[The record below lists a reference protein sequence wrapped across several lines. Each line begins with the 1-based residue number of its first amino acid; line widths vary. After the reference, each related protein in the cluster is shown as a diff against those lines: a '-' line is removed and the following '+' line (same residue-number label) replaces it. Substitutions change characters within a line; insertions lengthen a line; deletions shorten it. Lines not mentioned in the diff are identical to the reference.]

1 MATTRGEGSFVP
13 SLRTLSYYAVMLGL
27 CLGLPSSAASR
38 CKRKPVLFN
47 FGDSNSDTGGFSA
60 GLGINFTLPAGRA
73 FFHEATGRL
82 CDGRLTIDFLCESLN
97 TSFLSPY
104 LESLGPNFS
113 NGANFAVAG
122 AATIPRYQPFS
133 LGVQLRQF
141 LLFRSRSPL
150 LFSRGHANL
159 VGEDGFADALYTID
173 IGQNDLVIQFTTLP
187 YSQVI
192 GNISVFVEEIRFA
205 IWSIYQSG
213 GKNFWVHN
221 TGPLGCLPNILVTTA
236 HDASDIDELGCL
248 RSHNDA
254 AREFNRRLQS
264 LCEELRCRMKNAT
277 IVYIDVFAIKYDLIA
292 NHVEHGFE
300 NPLMACCGN
309 GGPPY
314 NYNPNITCGRS
325 GYTVCN
331 EASRHVN
338 WDGVHYTEAA
348 NSFVATRILSSNYST
363 PPVAFD
369 FFCNV

>member
-1 MATTRGEGSFVP
+1 MAKKSVP
-13 SLRTLSYYAVMLGL
+13 SLHALTSAVTMLVLG
-27 CLGLPSSAASR
+27 LGLPTLVAPR
-38 CKRKPVLFN
+38 CETRPILFN
-47 FGDSNSDTGGFSA
+47 FGDSNSDTGGFTA
-60 GLGINFTLPAGRA
+60 AFGIDFALPDGRA

-82 CDGRLTIDFLCESLN
+82 CDGRVTIDFLCESLN
-97 TSFLSPY
+97 TSLLSPY

-113 NGANFAVAG
+113 NGANFATAG
-122 AATIPRYQPFS
+122 AATLPRYQPFN
-133 LGVQLRQF
+133 LGVQVRQF

-150 LFSRGHANL
+150 LLSRGYANL
-159 VGEDGFADALYTID
+159 VGKDGFTNALYTID
-173 IGQNDLVIQFTTLP
+173 IGQNDLAPYPPIP

-192 GNISVFVEEIRFA
+192 GNISVFVEEIRLT

-221 TGPLGCLPNILVTTA
+221 TGPLGCLPNVLVNHP

-248 RSHNDA
+248 RSRNDV

-264 LCEELRCRMKNAT
+264 LCDELRCRMKNAT
-277 IVYIDVFAIKYDLIA
+277 IVYVDVFAIKYDLIA
-292 NHVEHGFE
+292 NHAKHGFE

-325 GYTVCN
+325 GYTVCDD
-331 EASRHVN
+331 ASRHVS
-338 WDGVHYTEAA
+338 WDGNHYTEAA
-348 NSFVATRILSSNYST
+348 NSFVASRILSANYST
-363 PPVAFD
+363 PPIKFD

>member
-122 AATIPRYQPFS
+122 AATILRYQPFS

-150 LFSRGHANL
+150 LLSREHVPKRREEFLGAQHRA
-159 VGEDGFADALYTID
+159 
-173 IGQNDLVIQFTTLP
+173 IG
-187 YSQVI
+187 
-192 GNISVFVEEIRFA
+192 
-205 IWSIYQSG
+205 
-213 GKNFWVHN
+213 
-221 TGPLGCLPNILVTTA
+221 
-236 HDASDIDELGCL
+236 
-248 RSHNDA
+248 
-254 AREFNRRLQS
+254 
-264 LCEELRCRMKNAT
+264 
-277 IVYIDVFAIKYDLIA
+277 
-292 NHVEHGFE
+292 
-300 NPLMACCGN
+300 
-309 GGPPY
+309 
-314 NYNPNITCGRS
+314 
-325 GYTVCN
+325 
-331 EASRHVN
+331 
-338 WDGVHYTEAA
+338 
-348 NSFVATRILSSNYST
+348 LS
-363 PPVAFD
+363 A
-369 FFCNV
+369 